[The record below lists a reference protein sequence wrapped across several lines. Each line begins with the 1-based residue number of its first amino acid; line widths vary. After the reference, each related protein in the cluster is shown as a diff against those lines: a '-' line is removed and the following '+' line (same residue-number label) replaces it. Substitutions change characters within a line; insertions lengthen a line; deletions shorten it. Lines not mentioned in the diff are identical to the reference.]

1 MAKLILAVGTGGFAG
16 SILRFLIYRYFE
28 NPQENGMPWGTMIVN
43 IAGSLLAGILF
54 GISQK
59 TNLIPETL
67 SLFLLV
73 GFCGGFTTFSAF
85 ALDNIKLFQEGAYMQ
100 NFIYISATLL
110 FGILAIFIGHFLS
123 TTVIKQIL

>member
-1 MAKLILAVGTGGFAG
+1 MIKLILAVGTGGFVG
-16 SILRFLIYRYFE
+16 SVLRFLIYRYFE
-28 NPQENGMPWGTMIVN
+28 NPQSGSWPWGTIAVN
-43 IAGSLLAGILF
+43 IIGSFLAGILF

-85 ALDNIKLFQEGAYMQ
+85 ALDNLKLFQEGAYIQ
-100 NFIYISATLL
+100 NFIYIASTILL
-110 FGILAIFIGHFLS
+110 GITAIFIGHYLA
-123 TTVIKQIL
+123 TTLVK

>member
-1 MAKLILAVGTGGFAG
+1 MTKLILAVGAGGFVG
-16 SILRFLIYRYFE
+16 SVLRFLIYRFLE
-28 NPQENGMPWGTMIVN
+28 NPQSGSWSWGTMAVN
-43 IAGSLLAGILF
+43 IIGSLLAGIIF

-85 ALDNIKLFQEGAYMQ
+85 ALDNLKLFQEGAYLQ
-100 NFIYISATLL
+100 NFIYVASTILL
-110 FGILAIFIGHFLS
+110 GLAAIFIGHYLATS
-123 TTVIKQIL
+123 LVK